1 MGYSHQ
7 GCATSIGIV
16 FLKGAGLEVAG
27 VYYIIRTIGVI
38 GFVFIVIFNVM
49 ASFALLQVL
58 LKALSQKIEA
68 SNYSFDSYGM
78 FWGTSAILCPTLMV
92 LLYQDIRVVCCTT
105 DVNVQKS
112 AGNVKYML
120 PFVFAFPMIVC
131 APVAIYFGFNFNLP
145 TPSVYFLPAKLL
157 CCCSEKRAR
166 ALVLFTD
173 LLVCL
178 GCRQFLCFSWS
189 VCCVCLFSSTICC
202 YCECYAACVE
212 FDVSH
217 LHHGIGLHS
226 LCICWFPKMSQEQ
239 C

>member
-1 MGYSHQ
+1 MVDNLLFLVSPASGICFGRDVKETAYGIFPPRVCHKHRHCFSKRCRLRSSRISYYS
-7 GCATSIGIV
+7 
-16 FLKGAGLEVAG
+16 
-27 VYYIIRTIGVI
+27 YYWRNWLC
-38 GFVFIVIFNVM
+38 FIVIFNVM

-105 DVNVQKS
+105 NVNVQKS

-173 LLVCL
+173 LLVCF
-178 GCRQFLCFSWS
+178 GCRQFLGWAWS
-189 VCCVCLFSSTICC
+189 VCCVCLYSGTICC
-202 YCECYAACVE
+202 CC
-212 FDVSH
+212 
-217 LHHGIGLHS
+217 
-226 LCICWFPKMSQEQ
+226 
-239 C
+239 